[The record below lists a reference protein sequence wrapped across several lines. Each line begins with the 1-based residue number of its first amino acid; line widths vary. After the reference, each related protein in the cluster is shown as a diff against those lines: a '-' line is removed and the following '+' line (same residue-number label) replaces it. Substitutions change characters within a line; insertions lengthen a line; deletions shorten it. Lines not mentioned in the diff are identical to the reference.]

1 MTYNNYENQLDLA
14 MGNSKARRALRKHF
28 GKKLIS
34 YDEFI
39 DAAIGSI
46 SDVEMIN
53 LLAREKQWVDAGSPT
68 IFIENTDLAHQLYSA
83 SFDAKDFNVE
93 PPFKTFALSFPKG
106 TVIEG
111 ITIQTALVSIMTI
124 AECIEAG
131 RDILGIDPM
140 GFDLESSD
148 ELCISLNTVDGT
160 YISCGHLY
168 LSAFEEAMLKSRVNG
183 EPISEREILMKIAL
197 SLCVYHSATEGEK
210 LEKGYPKS
218 WAKKSKVK
226 NKANGRTMVLRGMG
240 CGSKPSNTA
249 THKERKITLKVP
261 FFRNLRAARY
271 YQGKHKNK
279 PIGTRWV
286 FVQGIDLN
294 GSQHSLLS

>member
-14 MGNSKARRALRKHF
+14 MSNSKARRAMRKHF
-28 GKKLIS
+28 GKKSIS

-39 DAAIGSI
+39 DGAIGSI

-53 LLAREKQWVDAGSPT
+53 LLAREKQWVDTGSPI
-68 IFIENTDLAHQLYSA
+68 IFIENRGLAHQLYSA

-111 ITIQTALVSIMTI
+111 ITMQTTLVTIMTV
-124 AECIEAG
+124 AECIEIN
-131 RDILGIDPM
+131 RDILNVSSSSDEI
-140 GFDLESSD
+140 ENSD
-148 ELCISLNTVDGT
+148 ELCICLSSNDRT
-160 YISCGHLY
+160 YAACGHSY
-168 LSAFEEAMLKSRVNG
+168 LSIYEDPMLKSQNG
-183 EPISEREILMKIAL
+183 EAVTEQDILTKMAL
-197 SLCVYHSATEGEK
+197 SLCVYHSATEGKK
-210 LEKGYPKS
+210 LKAGFPKT
-218 WAKKSKVK
+218 WAKKSKMK
-226 NKANGRTMVLRGMG
+226 NKANGRSMVLRGMG
-240 CGSKPSNTA
+240 CGSKPSNTT
-249 THKERKITLKVP
+249 THQERKITLKVP

-279 PIGTRWV
+279 PIGSRWV